1 MALAVVHD
9 LREARAPAGPD
20 ELAAFET
27 DTLAGLV
34 LARAAAGLADSTI
47 AGEVIHL
54 EQVRA
59 WLGRPLWTMQPADA
73 DAYFGQVLR
82 GAARGTRLARAQAL
96 KTYFLFLELRHKV
109 EIHQMTGHV
118 VACPVDEVNRPRGS
132 QDAALRIPPSEAQV
146 GMLFAGWRGELAQC
160 RKFAPAARNYAA
172 AKLMAEVGLRVNE
185 ACQLDLD
192 DVKWDLGRFGKIH
205 VRMGKGARGSGPRER
220 MVPLINNAR
229 ATLEWFVQDVWGHF
243 DDDHTRPGAPLLP
256 SERRNP
262 DGTCAR
268 VGDEALRAALAGRRR
283 GSPAGLAGTR
293 HPAPAAALLRQ
304 PAVCER
310 DGPGRDPGGPRSFL
324 GRHHHELHPRP
335 PHPCRGRLDLRPAAR
350 RREAE
355 GAADMTAGR
364 GRGAHRAGPCQY
376 RGGGQGRPAR
386 RRARGAGHAAAGHPA
401 SPAEKGRTMKWN
413 LRLAAAHRGIWT
425 ASEMQRMLAARGL
438 SVSAG
443 KMSGLWSG
451 SPASVKL
458 GELDVICAVL
468 GCGIEELLLPE
479 PGKVAGPAGEEQR
492 QQAAAPAAGGP
503 AVTPRRRD
511 GRSLPPP

>member
-47 AGEVIHL
+47 AAEVIHP

-73 DAYFGQVLR
+73 DDYFGQVLR

-96 KTYFLFLELRHKV
+96 KTYFLFLELRHKA

-118 VACPVDEVNRPRGS
+118 VACPVDEMNRPRGS
-132 QDAALRIPPSEAQV
+132 RDAALRIPPSESQV
-146 GMLFAGWRGELAQC
+146 GMLFAGWRGELAEC

-172 AKLMAEVGLRVNE
+172 ARLMAETGLRVNE

-205 VRMGKGARGSGPRER
+205 VRIGKGARGSGPRER

-243 DDDHTRPGAPLLP
+243 DDDHARPGAPLLP
-256 SERRNP
+256 SERKNP

-268 VGDEALRAALAGRRR
+268 VGDEALRAALA
-283 GSPAGLAGTR
+283 
-293 HPAPAAALLRQ
+293 AA
-304 PAVCER
+304 
-310 DGPGRDPGGPRSFL
+310 
-324 GRHHHELHPRP
+324 
-335 PHPCRGRLDLRPAAR
+335 
-350 RREAE
+350 
-355 GAADMTAGR
+355 
-364 GRGAHRAGPCQY
+364 
-376 RGGGQGRPAR
+376 
-386 RRARGAGHAAAGHPA
+386 
-401 SPAEKGRTMKWN
+401 
-413 LRLAAAHRGIWT
+413 AAAHLPDWRGRVT
-425 ASEMQRMLAARGL
+425 PHLLRHYCASQLYANGMDLAAIQEVLGHSWIVTTMNYIHVHRTHVEDAWISGQQRA
-438 SVSAG
+438 AG
-443 KMSGLWSG
+443 KLNG
-451 SPASVKL
+451 
-458 GELDVICAVL
+458 
-468 GCGIEELLLPE
+468 LLP
-479 PGKVAGPAGEEQR
+479 
-492 QQAAAPAAGGP
+492 
-503 AVTPRRRD
+503 
-511 GRSLPPP
+511 

>member
-1 MALAVVHD
+1 VALAVVHD
-9 LREARAPAGPD
+9 LREVRAPAGPD

-54 EQVRA
+54 DQVRA

-82 GAARGTRLARAQAL
+82 GAAGGTRLARAQAL
-96 KTYFLFLELRHKV
+96 KTYFLFLELRHKA

-132 QDAALRIPPSEAQV
+132 RDAALRIPPSQAQV
-146 GMLFAGWRGELAQC
+146 GTLFAGWRGELAEC

-268 VGDEALRAALAGRRR
+268 VGDEAPRAALAG
-283 GSPAGLAGTR
+283 
-293 HPAPAAALLRQ
+293 AAAAHLPDWRGRVTPHLLRHSCASQ
-304 PAVCER
+304 LHANGM
-310 DGPGRDPGGPRSFL
+310 DLTADPGGPGSFL
-324 GRHHHELHPRP
+324 GHHHHELHPRP

-355 GAADMTAGR
+355 GAADMTAG
-364 GRGAHRAGPCQY
+364 
-376 RGGGQGRPAR
+376 
-386 RRARGAGHAAAGHPA
+386 
-401 SPAEKGRTMKWN
+401 
-413 LRLAAAHRGIWT
+413 
-425 ASEMQRMLAARGL
+425 
-438 SVSAG
+438 V
-443 KMSGLWSG
+443 
-451 SPASVKL
+451 
-458 GELDVICAVL
+458 
-468 GCGIEELLLPE
+468 
-479 PGKVAGPAGEEQR
+479 
-492 QQAAAPAAGGP
+492 PAAGPGQALTGLDRASIAAAARAVLHAGGHRGATLTGP
-503 AVTPRRRD
+503 PGIPPDLRRRSE
-511 GRSLPPP
+511 R